1 MKIMTYNIQ
10 HCRNYRSK
18 KIEFD
23 KIAAVIKAYD
33 ADVVGLNEVRG
44 QGEAADYQAQAQILA
59 KLTGYHYYFAKAI
72 DVRGANPYGNAI
84 LSRYPILSAQTVMIP
99 DPAVRMADN
108 DDYETRCLLKAYID
122 IPGGLCVCVTHFG
135 LNPDEQENAVQTV
148 LEQTEQ
154 KRCVLMGD
162 FNVTPE
168 NPLLDALREKMTD
181 TGELLA
187 PGTCSYPS
195 DAPDIKIDYMFIS
208 KDLKAVSAE
217 IPDVQESDHRPYVT
231 VLEA

>member
-10 HCRNYRSK
+10 HCRNYQSK

-59 KLTGYHYYFAKAI
+59 ELTGYHYYFAKAI

-122 IPGGLCVCVTHFG
+122 VPGGLCACVTHFG
-135 LNPDEQENAVQTV
+135 LNPDEQEKASGHSQN
-148 LEQTEQ
+148 
-154 KRCVLMGD
+154 RNICV
-162 FNVTPE
+162 
-168 NPLLDALREKMTD
+168 
-181 TGELLA
+181 
-187 PGTCSYPS
+187 
-195 DAPDIKIDYMFIS
+195 
-208 KDLKAVSAE
+208 
-217 IPDVQESDHRPYVT
+217 H
-231 VLEA
+231 